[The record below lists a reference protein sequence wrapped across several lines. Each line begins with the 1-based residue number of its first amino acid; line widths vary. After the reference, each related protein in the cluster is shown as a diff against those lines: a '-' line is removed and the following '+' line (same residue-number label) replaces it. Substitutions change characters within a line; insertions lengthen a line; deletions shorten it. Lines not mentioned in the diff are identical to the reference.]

1 MGSVELVDVV
11 KILVEMERER
21 HQAAVKYF
29 SSLIPSSEKDAQDL
43 STAPTASPPDGI
55 GKDDI
60 PANDWYNPK
69 RFSAFSVRQ
78 PVSLYGEVLTAD
90 RIEEGSVLSNCLIM
104 PKGGVLS
111 LGSSEE
117 GSRPPGKVLQFIPE
131 RSLSELYRVPEA
143 LPSGVVIKDSILA
156 NTELSVGPGGHVS
169 LVNCAALSNRLN
181 GAFIAAEGASI
192 EVEGLLA
199 VGFSRFGMPSCVCRF
214 SGKKSKASF
223 SRCLSY
229 GYGRPFVNPPSDSL
243 SEEQCVWEPEEGDI
257 LEATGFGWTFE
268 EYKSLLLGCESRE
281 EFSQVSPKAQIGI
294 LRKCYRLVVAEELR
308 QLHSAGQFEE
318 SVRHDGAFND

>member
-29 SSLIPSSEKDAQDL
+29 SSLIPSSDKEEKDAQDL

-117 GSRPPGKVLQFIPE
+117 GSRPQRPL
-131 RSLSELYRVPEA
+131 RDRVPEI

-199 VGFSRFGMPSCVCRF
+199 VGFSRFGMPSCVCRL